1 MNAYNDL
8 PDEELIV
15 LLKAGDHKA
24 FTAIYDRYAGKIFYQ
39 VNQMLRDAE
48 VAKDLVQELFIT
60 VWSKADHIKAEAKLG
75 GYLYVAAQNT
85 VFKYIQR
92 SKLEDSYLKSLA
104 EFSTELS
111 NNTTEQLDEKEL
123 HALIEQYIKELPP
136 KMREVFELSR
146 MQELS
151 YHEIALQLAIS
162 EQTVK
167 NQVSSALKI
176 LRGKVASHAPA
187 AMIVMALLPKL

>member
-1 MNAYNDL
+1 MANYSSYTDA
-8 PDEELIV
+8 ELIAF
-15 LLKAGDHKA
+15 LKQGDHAA
-24 FTAIYDRYAGKIFYQ
+24 FTAIYDRYASKIFYQ
-39 VNQMLRDAE
+39 VNQMLRDPE
-48 VAKDLVQELFIT
+48 VAKDLVQDLFIT
-60 VWSKADHIKAEAKLG
+60 VWSKARHIKAEAKLG

-92 SKLEDSYLKSLA
+92 SKVQDNYLKSLA

-111 NNTTEQLDEKEL
+111 NNTAEQLDEKEL
-123 HALIEQYIKELPP
+123 HTLIERSIQELPP

-151 YHEIALQLAIS
+151 YHEIAVQLAIS

-176 LRGKVASHAPA
+176 LRGKVATHAPA
-187 AMIVMALLPKL
+187 TMIIMALLPKR